1 MRTAIVGCGYVG
13 KELARR
19 LADAGDEVYGV
30 TRLGVDLDGV
40 ESLERDV
47 SEPYELPEV
56 DRVFYL
62 VGSDS
67 RDEEGYREA
76 YVEGVRNTLEATDD
90 ETPLVYSSSTGVY
103 DVTDG
108 SWVDEETDLR
118 ADEATG
124 RRQVLIEA
132 ERGVLGADRE
142 TTVVRFAGL
151 YGEGRFWADKYLDGS
166 TVKSGYTNLLRR
178 EDAATALVT
187 AHEGPDY
194 VYLAVDD
201 EPVHRH
207 ELSRWI
213 AERTGREHGELVDEP
228 SRTNK
233 RCSNDRLRSAGWEPE
248 YPTYREGLESLLKQ

>member
-1 MRTAIVGCGYVG
+1 MRTAVIGCGYVG

-19 LADAGDEVYGV
+19 LVGEGDKLYGI
-30 TRLGVDLDGV
+30 TRSGIEIEGT
-40 ESLERDV
+40 ESLKRDV
-47 SEPYELPEV
+47 SEPYEVPEV

-67 RDEEGYREA
+67 RDKEGYHEA
-76 YVEGVRNTLEATDD
+76 YIEGVRNTLCATEED
-90 ETPLVYSSSTGVY
+90 TPLVYSSSTGVY

-108 SWVDEETDLR
+108 SWVDEATDLHPE
-118 ADEATG
+118 EATG
-124 RRQVLIEA
+124 RREVLIGAERQVLN
-132 ERGVLGADRE
+132 ADRP

-151 YGEGRFWADKYLDGS
+151 YGEKRFWADKYLNS

-178 EDAATALVT
+178 EDAATALLN
-187 AHEGPDY
+187 ADEGSDE

-207 ELSRWI
+207 GLARWI
-213 AERTGREHGELVDEP
+213 AEQKGCEHGELLDDT

-233 RCSNDRLRSAGWEPE
+233 RCSNDRLRSTGWEPE
-248 YPTYREGLESLLKQ
+248 YPTYKEGLESLI

>member
-1 MRTAIVGCGYVG
+1 MRIAIVGCGYVG

-19 LADAGDEVYGV
+19 RVEEGDEVYGV
-30 TRLGVDLDGV
+30 TRSGVDIEGV

-47 SEPYELPEV
+47 SESYELPDA

-103 DVTDG
+103 DATDG

-118 ADEATG
+118 TDEATG
-124 RRQVLIEA
+124 RRKILIEA
-132 ERGVLGADRE
+132 EREVLGADRG

-151 YGEGRFWADKYLDGS
+151 YGEGRFWADKYLGDS
-166 TVKSGYTNLLRR
+166 EVKSGYTNLLRR
-178 EDAATALVT
+178 EDAATALFA
-187 AHEGPDY
+187 AHEGPDD

-207 ELSRWI
+207 DLARWI
-213 AERTGREHGELVDEP
+213 ADRTGRDHGELVDEP

-233 RCSNDRLRSAGWEPE
+233 RCSNDRLRSTGWEPE
-248 YPTYREGLESLLKQ
+248 YPTYREGLQSLLEQ